1 MTEDPYIILKGLL
14 CCSRTNP
21 DCDNCPFMET
31 EIHCRE
37 LDYDASELI
46 KALLAKIEEQ
56 EGLIDKLGQDIDNKL
71 EYIYSLEER
80 LGIMNE

>member
-21 DCDNCPFMET
+21 DCDSCPFMET

>member
-1 MTEDPYIILKGLL
+1 MTEDPHIILKGLL
-14 CCSRTNP
+14 CCSKINP

-46 KALLAKIEEQ
+46 KSLLSRIEELN
-56 EGLIDKLGQDIDNKL
+56 ELIDQMGNDIDNKL